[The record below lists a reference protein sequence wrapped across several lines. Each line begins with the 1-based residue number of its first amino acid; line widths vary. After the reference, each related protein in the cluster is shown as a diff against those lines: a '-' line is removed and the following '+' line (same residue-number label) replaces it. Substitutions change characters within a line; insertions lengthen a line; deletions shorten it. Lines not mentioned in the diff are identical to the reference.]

1 MYAIN
6 AKDGKL
12 IQSFGKQG
20 SVDLKK
26 GLGRNVDDMLLAVNT
41 PGVIF
46 KDKLILGHR
55 TSESI
60 GAVPGHIRAFNVY
73 SGKIEWIFHTI
84 PYPGE
89 FGYET
94 WPQDAYL
101 KSGGANAWSGF
112 SLDLKNE
119 IVYISTG
126 SAAFDYYGGDREGS
140 NLFANSIIALNPN
153 DGSRLWHYQV
163 THHDIWDR
171 DLPAAPNLIDIQ
183 IKGKKS

>member
-1 MYAIN
+1 M
-6 AKDGKL
+6 
-12 IQSFGKQG
+12 
-20 SVDLKK
+20 
-26 GLGRNVDDMLLAVNT
+26 LGFFPIIL
-41 PGVIF
+41 

-183 IKGKKS
+183 IKEKKVKYLAKI

>member
-1 MYAIN
+1 M
-6 AKDGKL
+6 
-12 IQSFGKQG
+12 
-20 SVDLKK
+20 
-26 GLGRNVDDMLLAVNT
+26 
-41 PGVIF
+41 
-46 KDKLILGHR
+46 
-55 TSESI
+55 
-60 GAVPGHIRAFNVY
+60 Y

-89 FGYET
+89 FGYDT

-119 IVYISTG
+119 IVYIPTG
-126 SAAFDYYGGDREGS
+126 SAAFDYYGGDREGA

-183 IKGKKS
+183 IKERKVKAI